1 MNINRLFHLTTLGI
15 FLLVSIDIS
24 AQQYIPVDVGSH
36 SQMDTSEIYTYG
48 YWFEAKSCFRITGVR
63 IPLEVDSVERAIQIV
78 LFDTVPPAGP
88 NGTNE
93 FQSLAYFNQILDTN
107 IVETSLVISTGDVIG
122 LFGGGVNESTIHSI
136 HVGDHSA
143 LIYGISVDFNR
154 LVYDG
159 QLGSGQASADLF
171 TESNT
176 LGYGRVELFYDTDVT
191 IDAAYSYSVDF
202 TNVNFYDESNGGDT
216 YLWDFGDG
224 ITSTQQDPSHEY
236 SALGTYI
243 VSLSVTDL
251 CGVDFMVDTIE
262 ILSLSINDSEKE
274 NNEITVMPNPT
285 TGRLLVSSQ
294 GEEIGN
300 LLLYDITGKQIDEW
314 EVNTNE
320 QELNLSRLPKGVY
333 FLQKALARKPIVI
346 VIASY

>member
-1 MNINRLFHLTTLGI
+1 MNIYKY
-15 FLLVSIDIS
+15 LVFFAFGFQLVFQLK
-24 AQQYIPVDVGSH
+24 AQQYIPVDIGSH
-36 SQMDTSEIYTYG
+36 SQMDTTDVYTYG

-63 IPLEVDSVERAIQIV
+63 IPLQVDSVETAIQIV

-122 LFGGGVNESTIHSI
+122 FFGGGINESTVHSI

-251 CGVDFMVDTIE
+251 CGVDVMVDTIE

-274 NNEITVMPNPT
+274 NNEITVKPNPT
-285 TGRLLVSSQ
+285 TGRLLVSSKAD
-294 GEEIGN
+294 EIGN

>member
-1 MNINRLFHLTTLGI
+1 M
-15 FLLVSIDIS
+15 
-24 AQQYIPVDVGSH
+24 
-36 SQMDTSEIYTYG
+36 
-48 YWFEAKSCFRITGVR
+48 
-63 IPLEVDSVERAIQIV
+63 
-78 LFDTVPPAGP
+78 
-88 NGTNE
+88 
-93 FQSLAYFNQILDTN
+93 
-107 IVETSLVISTGDVIG
+107 ETSLVISTGDVIG
-122 LFGGGVNESTIHSI
+122 FFGGGINESTVHSI

-236 SALGTYI
+236 SAVGTYI

>member
-1 MNINRLFHLTTLGI
+1 MNIYKY
-15 FLLVSIDIS
+15 LVFFAFGFQLVFQLK
-24 AQQYIPVDVGSH
+24 AQQYIPVDIGSH
-36 SQMDTSEIYTYG
+36 SQMDTTDVYTYG

-63 IPLEVDSVERAIQIV
+63 IPLQVDSVETAIQIV

-122 LFGGGVNESTIHSI
+122 FFGGGINESTVHSI

-251 CGVDFMVDTIE
+251 CGVDVMVDTIE

-274 NNEITVMPNPT
+274 NNEITVKPNPT

-294 GEEIGN
+294 GKEIGN

-320 QELNLSRLPKGVY
+320 QELNLSSLPKGVY

>member
-1 MNINRLFHLTTLGI
+1 MNIYKY
-15 FLLVSIDIS
+15 LVFFAFGFQLVFQLK
-24 AQQYIPVDVGSH
+24 AQQYIPVDIGSH
-36 SQMDTSEIYTYG
+36 SQMDTTDVYTYG

-63 IPLEVDSVERAIQIV
+63 IPLQVDSVETAIQIV

-122 LFGGGVNESTIHSI
+122 FFGGGINESTVHSI

-236 SALGTYI
+236 SAVGTYI

-274 NNEITVMPNPT
+274 NNEITVKPNPT

-294 GEEIGN
+294 GKEIGN

-320 QELNLSRLPKGVY
+320 QELNLSSLPKGVY